1 MFQEELVA
9 KIDRVLVP
17 YRERWNRDR
26 SNVVDLKPTSKRT
39 RSQVQKGPEKGPL
52 SESEDTE
59 IAEAQL

>member
-1 MFQEELVA
+1 
-9 KIDRVLVP
+9 
-17 YRERWNRDR
+17 
-26 SNVVDLKPTSKRT
+26 VVDLKPTSKRT